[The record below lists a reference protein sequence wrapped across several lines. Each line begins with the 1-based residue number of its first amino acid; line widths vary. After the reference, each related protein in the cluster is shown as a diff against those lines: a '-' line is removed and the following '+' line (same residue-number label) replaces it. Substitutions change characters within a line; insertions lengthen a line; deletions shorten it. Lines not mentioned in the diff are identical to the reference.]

1 MNKGTLPHFSSIEE
15 EVAYLR
21 EENTKLK
28 KINSALIF
36 RVEEGGN
43 SNAGYAAFENS
54 VHLAVQVNQK
64 TLELN
69 EALAKLQGLNHR
81 LSEANNAAN
90 VFKQRFIDA
99 IESITEAF
107 VLLDKN
113 GNIILQNSIFQRFW
127 ENSELM
133 PMIGSN
139 YYELKSLGK
148 SKGIILSVT
157 PNSGQTNSVYHL
169 NNDRWYQLNER
180 STQDGGMVLLFTDI
194 THLKQAESRRYKLAI
209 AKKNALLQ
217 NLIDN
222 LTQGLLLLDKDETPE
237 VWNAQF
243 ERFCDCSSEKIQ
255 NSKHLQNLTAFTEV
269 DLLPKNQNFVHIQEL
284 NNGTVIDVRRHYL
297 PDGKSIIT
305 ILDIT
310 ERYQYEL
317 SLKESENWLRM
328 ITDNVPAMIAYV
340 NNQKQFMFTNKVY
353 KQWYGGHSEDLI
365 GKSLEQ
371 SKVFDDYEGVES
383 YINRALNGETVTYE
397 CREYNRANE
406 EVYLLKSYVPNISEK
421 GEVLGFF
428 VLINDITERI
438 NAAQALQN
446 ANLELEE
453 RVQTRTQDLENEI
466 ENRKAA
472 QLSLSDAIRAAEM
485 ANESKSKFLAAVS
498 HDLLQPLN
506 AAQLFAASL
515 LNVVDKNNEHILNA
529 IKSSLTDLENLI
541 VTLVDISKLDAGV
554 INPDK
559 QVFALNSL
567 LENIS
572 TDYEKISL
580 VHDIE
585 FTFIPTSV
593 YVETDS
599 LLLARILRNYLSNA
613 VRYAKGK
620 KVTLGCRRRNNHVE
634 IQVWDTGV
642 GIAQE
647 NLAEIY
653 KEFKRLKGAVQ
664 AQQSLGLGLAIVEK
678 MAKVLGHSIGVKSEL
693 GKGSCFTVT
702 LPIQIAPLIN
712 SSNTQGNALL
722 NNHLFGAKVWM
733 VDNDPAICKAMRA
746 LLQQWGCEVTTA
758 LSYQHLAE
766 FIDPYTDD
774 CDLLLLDYHLDDEQ
788 TGIMVAQ
795 QINQNRRAALPII
808 MISANYKQELQEQC
822 KENNILL
829 LNKPVKPLKLR
840 MSMQQCLNRQ
850 PY

>member
-1 MNKGTLPHFSSIEE
+1 MNKHIPPSFSSAEE
-15 EVAYLR
+15 EIAYLR
-21 EENTKLK
+21 KQNSTLS
-28 KINSALIF
+28 KINEALIF
-36 RVEEGGN
+36 RVEEGAN
-43 SNAGYAAFENS
+43 SNAAYAAFENS
-54 VHLAVQVNQK
+54 VHLALQVNQK

-69 EALAKLQGLNHR
+69 EALANLQALNQR
-81 LSEANNAAN
+81 LFDANQAAN
-90 VFKQRFIDA
+90 IFKQRFLDA
-99 IESITEAF
+99 IESIAEAF
-107 VLLDKN
+107 VLLDSK

-127 ENSELM
+127 ENSELI
-133 PMIGSN
+133 PTVGSN

-157 PNSGQTNSVYHL
+157 PSSAQNNSVYHL
-169 NNDRWYQLNER
+169 KNDRWYQLNER
-180 STQDGGMVLLFTDI
+180 HTQEGGMVLVFTDI
-194 THLKQAESRRYKLAI
+194 THIKQAESRRYKLAI

-222 LTQGLLLLDKDETPE
+222 LSQGLLLLNKEGRPE
-237 VWNAQF
+237 VWNFQF
-243 ERFCDCSSEKIQ
+243 ERFCKLSNQSIHEVND
-255 NSKHLQNLTAFTEV
+255 LQALTAKTEV
-269 DLLPKNQNFVHIQEL
+269 WLLPDNTNAVNIQEL

-297 PDGKSIIT
+297 TDGKSIIT

-340 NNQKQFMFTNKVY
+340 NKQKQFMFTNKVY
-353 KQWYGGHSEDLI
+353 NQWYGGNSQDLI
-365 GKSLEQ
+365 GKYLEK
-371 SKVFDDYEGVES
+371 SKVFHDYERVEK
-383 YINRALNGETVTYE
+383 YINRALSGETVTYE
-397 CREYNRANE
+397 CKEFNAIGD
-406 EVYLLKSYVPNISEK
+406 EVYLFKSYVPNISDK

-428 VLINDITERI
+428 VLISDITERM

-453 RVQTRTQDLENEI
+453 RVQTRTQALESEI
-466 ENRKAA
+466 DNRKAA
-472 QLSLSDAIRAAEM
+472 QLSLSDAINAAEL

-515 LNVVDKNNEHILNA
+515 LKDVEHTEKPILNA

-580 VHDIE
+580 VHQIQ
-585 FTFIPTSV
+585 FSFVPTSV
-593 YVETDS
+593 YVESDS

-620 KVTLGCRRRNNHVE
+620 KVTLGCRRRNNHIE

-642 GIAQE
+642 GIADE
-647 NLAEIY
+647 NLAEIF
-653 KEFKRLKGAVQ
+653 KEFKRLKGAVH

-678 MAKVLGHSIGVKSEL
+678 MAKVLGHTITVKSEL
-693 GKGSCFTVT
+693 GKGSCFSVI
-702 LPIQIAPLIN
+702 LPIQAAPVL
-712 SSNTQGNALL
+712 NTPNIQHNVLVNNKLL
-722 NNHLFGAKVWM
+722 GAKVWI
-733 VDNDPAICKAMRA
+733 VDNDPAICEAMRL
-746 LLQQWGCEVTTA
+746 LLQQWGCEVITA
-758 LSYQHLAE
+758 LSYADLSEQV
-766 FIDPYTDD
+766 DPLLDD
-774 CDLLLLDYHLDDEQ
+774 CDLLLLDYHLDNDD

-795 QINQNRRAALPII
+795 QINKNRYPALSTI

-822 KENNILL
+822 KENDILL

-840 MSMQQCLNRQ
+840 MTMQQCLST
-850 PY
+850 